1 MCHEQGKR
9 ITMTITGWLQIVLL
23 FTLLL
28 ALTKPLG
35 VYLYHVFETPY
46 SFRGVLFLEKRLF
59 EFLRI
64 EKTGQTWKSYFF
76 SLLLFNLVG
85 ILILFLIE
93 ITQEF
98 SLFNPQKLPSVPWDL
113 ALNTAVSF
121 VTNTNWQAYSGETTM
136 SPFTQMVGLTW
147 QNFCS
152 AGTGIAAVLA
162 LSRGFSYERLTEE
175 EIVVGNFWVDL
186 LRAILFVLL
195 PLSLLFSIFLI
206 SQGVIQNF
214 SPNLI
219 LTTME
224 GGKQILPMGPVASQ
238 EAIKLLGTNGGG
250 YFNANSA
257 HPFENPTALS
267 NFFEILAF
275 LLIPAALTYTFGRIV
290 KHQKHGWS
298 LFSVM
303 MIMAFLGVV
312 FVYYFES
319 QPLSFLKNLPLL
331 SEGNMEGKEL
341 RFGIAG
347 SSLFANLTTGTAC
360 GAVNAMHDSFTPLGG
375 MVLLINMLLGE
386 VIFGGVGVGLFGML
400 MYVLISVFIAG
411 LMVGRTPEYL
421 GKKIE
426 GKEIR
431 FAILYVALYPFL
443 ILLGTAWSLLAPYGL
458 SSILNP
464 GPHGLSEILYA
475 YTSSAQNNG
484 SAFAGLNANTHWYNL
499 TLAFVMLMGRYL
511 SIFLGLA
518 IAGSM
523 VNKKIVQSNV
533 GTFPTHGALFIG
545 LLIGVLLIVGALT
558 YFPVL
563 VLGPF
568 TEYLFTLEGKTI

>member
-1 MCHEQGKR
+1 
-9 ITMTITGWLQIVLL
+9 MTLIGWLQVLL
-23 FTLLL
+23 LFAILL

-46 SFRGVLFLEKRLF
+46 SFRRLF
-59 EFLRI
+59 FFEKKLFAFLRI
-64 EKTGQTWKSYFF
+64 ERTAQDWRNYVS
-76 SLLLFNLVG
+76 SLIIFNLMG
-85 ILILFLIE
+85 IIILFLIE
-93 ITQEF
+93 ISQGHFSVGTQ
-98 SLFNPQKLPSVPWDL
+98 SVPWDL

-136 SPFTQMVGLTW
+136 SSFTQMIGLTW

-152 AGTGIAAVLA
+152 AGTGMAAFLA
-162 LSRGFSYERLTEE
+162 LSRGFSYERLANET
-175 EIVVGNFWVDL
+175 IVVGNFWVDL
-186 LRAILFVLL
+186 LRSILFVLL

-214 SPNLI
+214 SPNLTI
-219 LTTME
+219 MTIE
-224 GGKQILPMGPVASQ
+224 GVKQILPMGPVASQ

-275 LLIPAALTYTFGRIV
+275 ILIPAALTYTYGRIV
-290 KHQKHGWS
+290 KNQKHGWS

-303 MIMAFLGVV
+303 TIMALIGVA

-319 QPLSFLKNLPLL
+319 QPIPLLKNFPLL
-331 SEGNMEGKEL
+331 SEGGNFEGKEM
-341 RFGIAG
+341 RFGIVGA
-347 SSLFANLTTGTAC
+347 SLFANATTGTSC
-360 GAVNAMHDSFTPLGG
+360 GAVNSMHDSFSPLGG

-400 MYVLISVFIAG
+400 MFVLISIFIAG
-411 LMVGRTPEYL
+411 LMVGRSPEYL

-426 GKEIR
+426 GKEVR

-443 ILLGTAWSLLAPYGL
+443 ILLGTACSLLTPYGL
-458 SSILNP
+458 SSIQNP

-475 YTSSAQNNG
+475 YTSTAQNNG
-484 SAFAGLNANTHWYNL
+484 SAFAGLNANTLWYNL
-499 TLAFVMLMGRYL
+499 TLSLAMFTGRFF
-511 SIFLGLA
+511 SIFLGFS

-523 VNKKIVQSNV
+523 VNKKIVQSSA
-533 GTFPTHGALFIG
+533 GTFPTHGMLFMG
-545 LLIGVLLIVGALT
+545 LLIGVILIVGGLT

-563 VLGPF
+563 VLSSF
-568 TEYLFTLEGKTI
+568 TEYLFSLEGEMI

>member
-1 MCHEQGKR
+1 M
-9 ITMTITGWLQIVLL
+9 TMIGWLQIVLL
-23 FTLLL
+23 FTFLS

-35 VYLYHVFETPY
+35 VYLYHIFETPY
-46 SFRGVLFLEKRLF
+46 SFRGLLFLEKRLF
-59 EFLRI
+59 SFLRI
-64 EKTGQTWKSYFF
+64 EKAGQNWRNYFS
-76 SLLLFNLVG
+76 SLFFFNLTG
-85 ILILFLIE
+85 IFILFLIE
-93 ITQEF
+93 ISQG
-98 SLFNPQKLPSVPWDL
+98 LFLLNPQKLPSVPWDV

-121 VTNTNWQAYSGETTM
+121 VTNTNWQAYNGETTM

-152 AGTGIAAVLA
+152 AGTGIAALLA
-162 LSRGFSYERLTEE
+162 LSRGFSYERLTKE

-195 PLSLLFSIFLI
+195 PLSLLFALFLI

-214 SPNLI
+214 SSNLTI
-219 LTTME
+219 TTIE
-224 GGKQILPMGPVASQ
+224 GVKQILPMGPVASQ

-250 YFNANSA
+250 YFGANSA

-290 KHQKHGWS
+290 KNQKHGWS
-298 LFSVM
+298 LFFVM

-319 QPLSFLKNLPLL
+319 QSLSLLKDLSVV

-375 MVLLINMLLGE
+375 TVLLINMLLGE

-443 ILLGTAWSLLAPYGL
+443 ILLGTAWSVLSPYGL
-458 SSILNP
+458 SSVLNP
-464 GPHGLSEILYA
+464 GPHGLSEIFYA
-475 YTSSAQNNG
+475 YTSAAQNNG
-484 SAFAGLNANTHWYNL
+484 SSFAGLNANTIWYNL
-499 TLAFVMLMGRYL
+499 TLSFVMFIGRFF

-518 IAGSM
+518 IAGSV
-523 VNKKIVQSNV
+523 VNKKIVQSNI
-533 GTFPTHGALFIG
+533 GTFPTHGVLFIG

-568 TEYLFTLEGKTI
+568 TEYFLTLEGKML